1 MDWIMEFR
9 FMIYLFSEL
18 LLRIHRAPRPAQVLG
33 CKGGRDPVRWQGVH
47 CLRAEVDQRGMVE
60 EAGEVGGFLEEA
72 ASKLSLEGYVGICWE
87 KGEGRRE
94 ERCRYIPKR
103 GNSTRKGKVHLP
115 CTFRDTRDDIHT
127 SQVIFKT

>member
-1 MDWIMEFR
+1 MR
-9 FMIYLFSEL
+9 HAL
-18 LLRIHRAPRPAQVLG
+18 PAQVLG

-87 KGEGRRE
+87 KGEGGGKSVAGTFQSE
-94 ERCRYIPKR
+94 GTAR
-103 GNSTRKGKVHLP
+103 GKEKCICLVLSEILVM
-115 CTFRDTRDDIHT
+115 TFTLH
-127 SQVIFKT
+127 K

>member
-1 MDWIMEFR
+1 MR
-9 FMIYLFSEL
+9 HAL
-18 LLRIHRAPRPAQVLG
+18 PAQVLG

-72 ASKLSLEGYVGICWE
+72 ALKLSLEGYVGICWK

-94 ERCRYIPKR
+94 ERCRYVPKR
-103 GNSTRKGKVHLP
+103 GNSTRKGKVHLS

>member
-1 MDWIMEFR
+1 
-9 FMIYLFSEL
+9 
-18 LLRIHRAPRPAQVLG
+18 
-33 CKGGRDPVRWQGVH
+33 
-47 CLRAEVDQRGMVE
+47 MVE

-72 ASKLSLEGYVGICWE
+72 ASKLSLEGYVGICWK

-103 GNSTRKGKVHLP
+103 GNSTRKGKVHLS

>member
-72 ASKLSLEGYVGICWE
+72 ASKLSLEGYVGICWK
-87 KGEGRRE
+87 KGEGRRDE
-94 ERCRYIPKR
+94 YSVISLQTNVHSLLGWRMLR
-103 GNSTRKGKVHLP
+103 G
-115 CTFRDTRDDIHT
+115 
-127 SQVIFKT
+127 KTPTHC